1 LSFPD
6 DSTQPGAAAGIS
18 LSEVTE
24 MADVKVGIVGLGWA
38 ASGHAPAFNANPNC
52 VIDALCTSKD
62 LSDEE
67 IGEWAGGHDAT
78 VYHDYDEFLQHPGL
92 DVVDICTPHPVHAE
106 QTIKGAEAG
115 KHLMIEKPLAI
126 NYDDL
131 LAMKRAVDAADIMT
145 TVYFELRYIP
155 HYQFI
160 HSALD
165 RGLLGDVHY
174 YEVDYYHGIG
184 PWYGQF
190 EWNVKK
196 EVGGSALITAGCHA
210 LDAMMA
216 FSDSEVEE
224 VHGFSSKSA
233 ADWAE
238 PYEYDSTSTAILK
251 FANGA
256 HGKCTSCVDCRQ
268 PYVFNVHLVGSEG
281 TLWNDQMW
289 STQLEGLRGEE
300 WIEVP
305 TAQAESGDV
314 LDHPYGPQID
324 EFMDCVVSGEQSMV
338 SFDEAFKTHRVMFAI
353 EKSLEEGRPVKLDEL
368 EV

>member
-1 LSFPD
+1 
-6 DSTQPGAAAGIS
+6 
-18 LSEVTE
+18 
-24 MADVKVGIVGLGWA
+24 MADVKVGMVGLGWA

-62 LSDEE
+62 LSEEE
-67 IGEWAGGHDAT
+67 ICTWAGGHAAT

-92 DVVDICTPHPVHAE
+92 DVVDICTPHSVHAE
-106 QTIKGAEAG
+106 QTVKAAEAG

-131 LAMKRAVDAADIMT
+131 LEMKRAIDAADIKT
-145 TVYFELRYIP
+145 TMYFELRFIP

-165 RGLLGDVHY
+165 RGLLGDITY

-190 EWNVKK
+190 EWNVRKDM
-196 EVGGSALITAGCHA
+196 GGSSLITAGCHA
-210 LDAMMA
+210 LDAIMDFA
-216 FSDSEVEE
+216 ESEVVE
-224 VHGFSSKSA
+224 VCAFSSKSTA
-233 ADWAE
+233 EWAQ
-238 PYEYDSTSTAILK
+238 PYEYDTTSTAILK
-251 FANGA
+251 FENGS
-256 HGKCTSCVDCRQ
+256 HGKCTSSIDCRQ

-281 TLWNDQMW
+281 TLWNDEMW
-289 STQLEGLRGEE
+289 TTQLEGLRGQE
-300 WIEVP
+300 WMKIP

-314 LDHPYGPQID
+314 LDHPYPPQID
-324 EFMDCVVSGEQSMV
+324 DFIEAVVEDRDPLVG
-338 SFDEAFKTHRVMFAI
+338 FDEAFRTHRVMFAI
-353 EKSLEEGRPVKLDEL
+353 EKALAEGRPVKLDEL